1 MIKLIL
7 DMLEI
12 ANAETEN
19 IRIAQGKNKIPE
31 NLKEGIKQ
39 FKNEMKWRR
48 KRK

>member
-39 FKNEMKWRR
+39 LKKQ
-48 KRK
+48 